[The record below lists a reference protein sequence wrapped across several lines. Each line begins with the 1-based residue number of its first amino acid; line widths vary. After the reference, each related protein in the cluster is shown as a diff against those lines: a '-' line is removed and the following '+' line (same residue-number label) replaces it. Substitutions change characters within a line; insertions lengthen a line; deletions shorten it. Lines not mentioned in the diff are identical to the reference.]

1 MKEPKQAVL
10 CTKCGNVMDRISR
23 SPSDF
28 RIGNMMLGVYR
39 VKRYLCYACRHEKRV
54 FIKNRMIKLKMKD
67 EVG

>member
-1 MKEPKQAVL
+1 
-10 CTKCGNVMDRISR
+10 MDRISR

-54 FIKNRMIKLKMKD
+54 FFKNKAIKLKLNDK
-67 EVG
+67 VG

>member
-1 MKEPKQAVL
+1 MKESKQNIF
-10 CTKCGNVMDRISR
+10 CIKCGNVMDRISR

-54 FIKNRMIKLKMKD
+54 FFKNKAIKLKLNDK
-67 EVG
+67 VG

>member
-1 MKEPKQAVL
+1 MNGMKPNVH

-28 RIGNMMLGVYR
+28 RIGSILLGVYR

-54 FIKNRMIKLKMKD
+54 FFKSKAIKLKLND